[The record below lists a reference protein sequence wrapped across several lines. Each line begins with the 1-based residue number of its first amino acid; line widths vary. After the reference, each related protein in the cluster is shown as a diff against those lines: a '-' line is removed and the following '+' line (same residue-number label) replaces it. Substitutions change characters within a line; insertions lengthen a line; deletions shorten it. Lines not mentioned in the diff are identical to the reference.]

1 MKLKSYRY
9 KHEKFCSGTLE
20 QKAVKPFSKP
30 RATPKPKAQ
39 PIIQE
44 VEETPKFTQPVSNQI
59 LKPQPRNPLTD
70 ITNHYQILHQQY
82 IQQKK
87 EKYDALCKNMF
98 STKMKNNIIM
108 FYYNFIIMAVNM
120 DGHTSVIGT
129 EFIKL
134 LNTGTSDL
142 ATEEYV
148 DNAVANGGGGGG
160 GGSGDGYSQ
169 AEVDAL
175 LNAKLSA
182 NNPQDILG
190 TLRIDSANGN
200 GKIVINALGAPND
213 EDFYVNGLSNLGGTL
228 KCQLLQASSNIETS
242 QQIQSNITNTYSN
255 SNMILQRNAVNYITL
270 DRQVVDTET
279 VEKIILH
286 KDVEFSGN
294 LSLNAIS
301 VDTISTNRLNDMVFN
316 VDPLGEFLR
325 FYISDFTVRV
335 PDNRRFLSKNII
347 VDNIQPLAF
356 ANDIVFNGGNST
368 NDAFEEYIR
377 SDASTETVDIS
388 KNVNCHEALILK
400 LNKVLNLDNTTAK
413 ERHIYAFED
422 SDHSVLSITNARSD
436 GTKGQI
442 PLINAGFTS
451 MIIDS
456 SFVFTPRQIRKQWF
470 KS

>member
-1 MKLKSYRY
+1 
-9 KHEKFCSGTLE
+9 
-20 QKAVKPFSKP
+20 
-30 RATPKPKAQ
+30 
-39 PIIQE
+39 
-44 VEETPKFTQPVSNQI
+44 
-59 LKPQPRNPLTD
+59 
-70 ITNHYQILHQQY
+70 
-82 IQQKK
+82 
-87 EKYDALCKNMF
+87 
-98 STKMKNNIIM
+98 
-108 FYYNFIIMAVNM
+108 MAVNM

-129 EFIKL
+129 EFIEL
-134 LNTGTSDL
+134 LNTGTSDI

-160 GGSGDGYSQ
+160 GGSGDGYTQ

-175 LNAKLSA
+175 LNAKLSV

-200 GKIVINALGAPND
+200 GKIVINSVGAPND

-270 DRQVVDTET
+270 DSQVVDTET

-335 PDNRRFLSKNII
+335 PDNRSFLSKK
-347 VDNIQPLAF
+347 
-356 ANDIVFNGGNST
+356 
-368 NDAFEEYIR
+368 YYCR
-377 SDASTETVDIS
+377 
-388 KNVNCHEALILK
+388 
-400 LNKVLNLDNTTAK
+400 
-413 ERHIYAFED
+413 
-422 SDHSVLSITNARSD
+422 
-436 GTKGQI
+436 
-442 PLINAGFTS
+442 
-451 MIIDS
+451 
-456 SFVFTPRQIRKQWF
+456 
-470 KS
+470 